1 MKIINKDTLEIS
13 TDRAVLA
20 EIKKTV
26 SVGPNT
32 LAERGWQPILAAPK
46 PASST
51 NLKIVT
57 SNGATQDANGNWVD
71 AYIERDMFAT
81 DDDSTKAEKEAAYT
95 AKLLD
100 DRRQILIDSAKKLRS
115 EAFYTNA
122 VVAFPTDNETLHFRD
137 EIDRSNIR
145 DKGFKAFT
153 NVAAGNGSTTITFKP
168 VGKAKITM
176 TSLQLLTA
184 LETVANEKDVVWNNY
199 GGVIQ
204 QIKDATTSASLDAAE
219 TALNAL

>member
-1 MKIINKDTLEIS
+1 MRTKMVNG
-13 TDRAVLA
+13 
-20 EIKKTV
+20 V
-26 SVGPNT
+26 SVDLT
-32 LAERGWQPILAAPK
+32 AAE
-46 PASST
+46 
-51 NLKIVT
+51 
-57 SNGATQDANGNWVD
+57 
-71 AYIERDMFAT
+71 
-81 DDDSTKAEKEAAYT
+81 EAARD
-95 AKLLD
+95 AEEAALNSVDNKKLRL
-100 DRRQILIDSAKKLRS
+100 LESAKKLRS
-115 EAFYTNA
+115 EAFYTNV
-122 VVAFPTDNETLHFRD
+122 VVAFPTDNETLHFRN
-137 EIDRSNIR
+137 ELDRSNIR

-204 QIKDATTSASLDAAE
+204 QIKDATTSAALDAAE

>member
-1 MKIINKDTLEIS
+1 MQRIEHNVTTGLTTIVQS
-13 TDRAVLA
+13 TDEEV
-20 EIKKTV
+20 
-26 SVGPNT
+26 
-32 LAERGWQPILAAPK
+32 AA
-46 PASST
+46 S
-51 NLKIVT
+51 
-57 SNGATQDANGNWVD
+57 D
-71 AYIERDMFAT
+71 
-81 DDDSTKAEKEAAYT
+81 
-95 AKLLD
+95 AKLAIFNSVD
-100 DRRQILIDSAKKLRS
+100 NRKARLIDSAKKLRS

>member
-1 MKIINKDTLEIS
+1 MTRYHRTATGRTAFTAQEESEKN
-13 TDRAVLA
+13 A
-20 EIKKTV
+20 E
-26 SVGPNT
+26 
-32 LAERGWQPILAAPK
+32 
-46 PASST
+46 
-51 NLKIVT
+51 
-57 SNGATQDANGNWVD
+57 
-71 AYIERDMFAT
+71 
-81 DDDSTKAEKEAAYT
+81 EAALNSVDNK
-95 AKLLD
+95 KLRL
-100 DRRQILIDSAKKLRS
+100 LESAKKLRS
-115 EAFYTNA
+115 DAFYTNV

-204 QIKDATTSASLDAAE
+204 QIKDATTSAALDAAE

>member
-1 MKIINKDTLEIS
+1 MQRIEHNVTTGLTTIVQS
-13 TDRAVLA
+13 TDEEV
-20 EIKKTV
+20 
-26 SVGPNT
+26 
-32 LAERGWQPILAAPK
+32 AA
-46 PASST
+46 S
-51 NLKIVT
+51 
-57 SNGATQDANGNWVD
+57 D
-71 AYIERDMFAT
+71 
-81 DDDSTKAEKEAAYT
+81 
-95 AKLLD
+95 AKLAIFNSVD
-100 DRRQILIDSAKKLRS
+100 NRKARLIDSAKKLRS

-204 QIKDATTSASLDAAE
+204 QIKDATTISALNAAE

>member
-1 MKIINKDTLEIS
+1 M
-13 TDRAVLA
+13 
-20 EIKKTV
+20 
-26 SVGPNT
+26 
-32 LAERGWQPILAAPK
+32 ERTEQNVTTGITAIVQLTNEEVAA
-46 PASST
+46 A
-51 NLKIVT
+51 
-57 SNGATQDANGNWVD
+57 D
-71 AYIERDMFAT
+71 
-81 DDDSTKAEKEAAYT
+81 
-95 AKLLD
+95 AKLAIFNSVDNKKL
-100 DRRQILIDSAKKLRS
+100 RLLESAKKLRS
-115 EAFYTNA
+115 EAFYTNV

-204 QIKDATTSASLDAAE
+204 QIKDATTISALNAAE

>member
-1 MKIINKDTLEIS
+1 MTRYHRTATGRTAFTAQEESEKN
-13 TDRAVLA
+13 A
-20 EIKKTV
+20 E
-26 SVGPNT
+26 
-32 LAERGWQPILAAPK
+32 
-46 PASST
+46 
-51 NLKIVT
+51 
-57 SNGATQDANGNWVD
+57 
-71 AYIERDMFAT
+71 
-81 DDDSTKAEKEAAYT
+81 EAALNSVDNK
-95 AKLLD
+95 KLRL
-100 DRRQILIDSAKKLRS
+100 LESAKKLRS
-115 EAFYTNA
+115 DAFYTN
-122 VVAFPTDNETLHFRD
+122 VVVSFPTDNETLHFRN

-204 QIKDATTSASLDAAE
+204 QIKDATTSAALDAAE